1 MSKDRLIQVQK
12 PAQSLERFQQD
23 YSRTQAGGDSL
34 LRPILMGVGTVA
46 ILGLGYLIFDQWR
59 ASRLEKF
66 EGSLAALVEEV
77 EGGAT
82 PATGEA
88 LQKKM
93 REALPR
99 LEALAQGAPGS
110 RRAMA
115 QGMVASWKLAVEGQ
129 GAAPGGED
137 AWSRL
142 AKVRRAL
149 ALGQATEAAQILEGL
164 RKQAGPSE
172 AWASAFWQVQFEVDR
187 LGGAAGAAKAH
198 LADYRARFQGKAAD
212 PAILSAAEAI

>member
-23 YSRTQAGGDSL
+23 YSRSQGGDTL

-46 ILGLGYLIFDQWR
+46 ILGLGWLIFDQWR
-59 ASRLEKF
+59 ASRLEAF
-66 EGSLAALVEEV
+66 EGSLSALVEEV

-99 LEALAQGAPGS
+99 LEALAKGAPGS
-110 RRAMA
+110 RKAMA
-115 QGMVASWKLAVEGQ
+115 EGLVASWKLAVDGT

-137 AWSRL
+137 PWSRL
-142 AKVRRAL
+142 AKARRAL
-149 ALGQATEAAQILEGL
+149 ALGQAPEAAQVLDGL
-164 RKQAGPSE
+164 RKAAGPEE
-172 AWASAFWQVQFEVDR
+172 AWSGTFWQLQFEVDR
-187 LGGAAGAAKAH
+187 LQGGSDKAKAH

-212 PAILSAAEAI
+212 PSILSAAEAI

>member
-23 YSRTQAGGDSL
+23 YSRAQGGDTL
-34 LRPILMGVGTVA
+34 LRPLLMGVGAVA
-46 ILGLGYLIFDQWR
+46 ILGLGYLIYEQW
-59 ASRLEKF
+59 ASSRLEKF

-99 LEALAQGAPGS
+99 LESLAKGAPGS

-115 QGMVASWKLAVEGQ
+115 EGLAASWKLAVDGK
-129 GAAPGGED
+129 GAAPGGND
-137 AWSRL
+137 PWSRL
-142 AKVRRAL
+142 ARVRRAM
-149 ALGQATEAAQILEGL
+149 ALGQTAEAAQILDGL
-164 RKQAGPSE
+164 RKEAGPDQ
-172 AWASAFWQVQFEVDR
+172 AWGTAFWQVQFEVDR
-187 LGGAAGAAKAH
+187 LAGASAQAKAH
-198 LADYRARFQGKAAD
+198 LADYRARYQGKAAD
-212 PAILSAAEAI
+212 PALVSAAESI